1 MTMSDAA
8 ERKRLMALKKRMS
21 QKRPKFVKMESWRH
35 VRLKDH
41 WRQPKG
47 VDNHMRLNL
56 KGWPKSVNVGYRSPK
71 AVRGMHPSGKEEVHV
86 YNVGDLSIIDPETQ
100 VARMG
105 GSVGLRKR
113 VKIIQEAE
121 LRGIRILNVGRARGA
136 EELKAEP
143 EEEELPEEEIPKEE
157 EAPEEEEASEDEQV
171 EEEADEG

>member
-1 MTMSDAA
+1 MMTMSDAA
-8 ERKRLMALKKRMS
+8 EHKRLMALKKRMS

-71 AVRGMHPSGKEEVHV
+71 AVRGIHPSGKEEVHV
-86 YNVGDLSIIDPETQ
+86 YNVGDLSIVDPETQ
-100 VARMG
+100 VARIG

-113 VKIIQEAE
+113 VKIVQEAE

-143 EEEELPEEEIPKEE
+143 EEEELPEEEV
-157 EAPEEEEASEDEQV
+157 PEEEKAAEDEQV